1 MNKSQSKGT
10 SAELSQLE
18 EAAANVERAKKRFA
32 STMGALQ
39 YRLKPGTLMGNAWD
53 GVRDKSGEVA
63 DTTLQAVKG
72 RPVTVSGILAAILI
86 FLARDPLKRLIA
98 SLFSGRRSDEEDGT
112 VRANLDHDE
121 KYDLTAPTVERSAQE
136 GVNA

>member
-1 MNKSQSKGT
+1 MSKPTTDGEAT
-10 SAELSQLE
+10 RIEQ
-18 EAAANVERAKKRFA
+18 AAADVERAKKQLA

-39 YRLKPGTLMGNAWD
+39 YRLKPATLMSNAWD

-63 DTTLQAVKG
+63 DTTLQAVKD

-86 FLARDPLKRLIA
+86 FLARDPLRRLLA
-98 SLFSGRRSDEEDGT
+98 GLFSRGGETREDT
-112 VRANLDHDE
+112 IQANLDHDDS
-121 KYDLTAPTVERSAQE
+121 YDLTAPTVERSRTE

>member
-1 MNKSQSKGT
+1 MSKNQSKDP
-10 SAELSQLE
+10 APELRQLE
-18 EAAANVERAKKRFA
+18 QASTDVERAKKRFA

-72 RPVTVSGILAAILI
+72 RPVTISGILAAILI
-86 FLARDPLKRLIA
+86 FLARDPLKRLVA
-98 SLFSGRRSDEEDGT
+98 SLFSGRRSDEDADI
-112 VRANLDHDE
+112 VRANLEHDE

>member
-1 MNKSQSKGT
+1 MNKADSNANQAGT
-10 SAELSQLE
+10 RELEQ
-18 EAAANVERAKKRFA
+18 AAADVERAKKRFA

-39 YRLKPGTLMGNAWD
+39 YRLKPGTLMNNAWD

-63 DTTLQAVKG
+63 DTTMQAVKG

-86 FLARDPLKRLIA
+86 FLARDPLRRLLA
-98 SLFSGRRSDEEDGT
+98 SLFSRGGEKREDT
-112 VRANLDHDE
+112 IQADLSHDE
-121 KYDLTAPTVERSAQE
+121 NYDLTAPTVARSTHE